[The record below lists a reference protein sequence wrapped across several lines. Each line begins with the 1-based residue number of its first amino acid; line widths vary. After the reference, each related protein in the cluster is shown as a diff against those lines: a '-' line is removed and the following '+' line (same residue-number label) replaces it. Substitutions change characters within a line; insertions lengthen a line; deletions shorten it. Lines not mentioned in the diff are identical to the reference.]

1 MELLN
6 PIVIMRWMC
15 FFTRFRRLFTLSWK
29 KAGKLLNIEM
39 KKSCFFLFL
48 VATVKMSTCLVE
60 QEEAEGAVRVV
71 RFHHCPEVQLSATTS
86 SKRPS
91 ESEQV
96 KK

>member
-1 MELLN
+1 MDVFFHPLQASLHVELE
-6 PIVIMRWMC
+6 
-15 FFTRFRRLFTLSWK
+15 

-39 KKSCFFLFL
+39 KKRVFFLFL

>member
-1 MELLN
+1 
-6 PIVIMRWMC
+6 
-15 FFTRFRRLFTLSWK
+15 
-29 KAGKLLNIEM
+29 
-39 KKSCFFLFL
+39 
-48 VATVKMSTCLVE
+48 MSTCLVE

-71 RFHHCPEVQLSATTS
+71 RFHHCPKVQLSARTS